1 MRNLISVTLSVIV
14 RADAALLASA
24 IYDFMKDSL
33 NSYGQKFADAL
44 HNASAHAE
52 ATAAHES
59 HTQKVH
65 VTGAGRTLTFAYEQ
79 LRNAAEYT
87 EEHLLLQRAIRRFY
101 KRLFLTRDDKRIASS
116 GEELIV
122 ELTLAGYLQND
133 TVPVATVEK
142 ISNLA
147 VDFYAAQT
155 RFGKDTW
162 AVDLLAVEAER
173 LLNDDTKRRV
183 FSQFAY
189 DHFLESIDRA
199 KVVSG
204 RTDHYEV
211 ALFIA
216 VQKALLKSDQASIRA
231 NLLRRYQQSPVSED
245 YATTNK
251 MIDTAFTA
259 LTTEKL
265 FRVVDRRG
273 APFRILWRLID
284 EHEDFN
290 RLLLSREQFLSAY
303 ETQINNEYTRID
315 KRINRGIIKSVI
327 FLIITKVLIG
337 VAIEVPY
344 DYLMHGEIVVL
355 PLAINLLFPPV
366 YMILLRF
373 TLTQPSGANTTALI
387 DTIDELLYSKEDTL
401 VLSQRTGR
409 GFGMAFNVF
418 YSLFFL
424 VIFAGA
430 TWGLYTL
437 GFSILHM
444 LIFFVFLS
452 TASFLGFRL
461 SRQIRELEVVQGQ
474 QDGVTIIRDFLYIP
488 FVVVGRW
495 MSEKY
500 SKINIVAMTLDMVIE
515 LPLKTVLYLMRQW
528 GAFIS
533 SKKDDL

>member
-1 MRNLISVTLSVIV
+1 MNTLNT
-14 RADAALLASA
+14 
-24 IYDFMKDSL
+24 F
-33 NSYGQKFADAL
+33 GQEFADAMRG
-44 HNASAHAE
+44 A
-52 ATAAHES
+52 ATRMDTMAANDS
-59 HTQKVH
+59 HTKKVH

-101 KRLFLTRDDKRIASS
+101 KRLFLTRDDRRIRSS

-122 ELTLAGYLQND
+122 ELTLAGYLEND
-133 TVPVATVEK
+133 TVPVQTVEA
-142 ISNLA
+142 ISDLA
-147 VDFYAAQT
+147 VEFYSAHT
-155 RFGKDTW
+155 KYSKDSW
-162 AVDLLAVEAER
+162 AVDILAVEAER
-173 LLNDDTKRRV
+173 LLNDDTKRIV

-189 DHFLESIDRA
+189 DHFLKSIDQQ
-199 KVVSG
+199 KVFHEPVE
-204 RTDHYEV
+204 HYEV

-216 VQKALLKSDQASIRA
+216 VQRALLKSDQASIRA
-231 NLLRRYQQSPVSED
+231 SLLRRYRQSPS
-245 YATTNK
+245 ATTYASINE
-251 MIDTAFTA
+251 MIDAVFGSI
-259 LTTEKL
+259 TTEKL

-284 EHEDFN
+284 EHEDFL
-290 RLLLSREQFLSAY
+290 RLINAREQFLSAY
-303 ETQINNEYTRID
+303 ETQINKEYARID
-315 KRINRGIIKSVI
+315 KRINRGILKSVI

-344 DYLMHGEIVVL
+344 DYVAHGSIVWL

-373 TLTQPSGANTTALI
+373 TLTQPGEANTQALV
-387 DTIDELLYSKEDTL
+387 DTIDELLYGKEDAV
-401 VLSQRTGR
+401 VLSKRTGR
-409 GFGMAFNVF
+409 GFGTAFNVV
-418 YSLFFL
+418 YSFFFL
-424 VIFAGA
+424 VLFAGA

-474 QDGVTIIRDFLYIP
+474 QDGVTIVRDFLYIP

-500 SKINIVAMTLDMVIE
+500 SKINIVAMILDMVIE

-528 GAFIS
+528 GAFIN
-533 SKKDDL
+533 SKKDEL

>member
-1 MRNLISVTLSVIV
+1 
-14 RADAALLASA
+14 
-24 IYDFMKDSL
+24 MKDSL
-33 NSYGQKFADAL
+33 NSYGQKFVDAL
-44 HNASAHAE
+44 QSASAHAE
-52 ATAAHES
+52 ATAAHGN
-59 HTQKVH
+59 HAQKVH

-87 EEHLLLQRAIRRFY
+87 EEHLLLHRAIRRFY
-101 KRLFLTRDDKRIASS
+101 KRLFLTRDDRRIAAS

-133 TVPVATVEK
+133 TIPVATVEK
-142 ISNLA
+142 ISRLA
-147 VDFYAAQT
+147 VDFYTTQS
-155 RFGKDTW
+155 RHSKDAW
-162 AVDLLAVEAER
+162 GVNILAVEAER
-173 LLNDDTKRRV
+173 LLNDDTKRLV

-189 DHFLESIDRA
+189 DHFLESIDKT
-199 KVVSG
+199 KVLNGKVS
-204 RTDHYEV
+204 HYEV

-231 NLLRRYQQSPVSED
+231 SLLRRYQQSPTNSD
-245 YATTNK
+245 YAATNK
-251 MIDTAFTA
+251 MLDKVFEAA
-259 LTTEKL
+259 GTEKL
-265 FRVVDRRG
+265 FRLVDRRG

-290 RLLLSREQFLSAY
+290 RLLSSREQFLSAY
-303 ETQINNEYTRID
+303 ETQINNEYARLD
-315 KRINRGIIKSVI
+315 KRINRGIIKSVL

-337 VAIEVPY
+337 ISIEVPY
-344 DYLMHGEIVVL
+344 DYLAHGEIIML
-355 PLAINLLFPPV
+355 PLIINLFFPPL
-366 YMILLRF
+366 YMILLRI
-373 TLTQPSGANTTALI
+373 TLTQPSTANTQALI
-387 DTIDELLYSKEDTL
+387 DTIDELLYSKDDAL
-401 VLSQRTGR
+401 VLTQRAGR
-409 GFGMAFNVF
+409 GFGTAFNVL

-424 VIFAGA
+424 IIFAGA
-430 TWGLYTL
+430 TWGLYSL

-500 SKINIVAMTLDMVIE
+500 SRINIVAMTLDMVIE

-528 GAFIS
+528 GAFIN
-533 SKKDDL
+533 SKKDEL